1 MKIITVLGARPQFIK
16 ASAISREFAERNL
29 NNFHKIE
36 ELIIHTGQHFDK
48 NMSECFFN
56 DLNIPKPIENLSIG
70 GKSHGAGTGQMI
82 IEIEKRLIKYK
93 PDHLLVYGDTNTT
106 LAAAIAASKLNL
118 SILHIESGLRS
129 YNRFQ
134 PEEKNRVITDYLS
147 NVCFAPTDL
156 AVKNLEKENIPSDRI
171 FRSGDIM
178 KDVFRIFKKNIDSK
192 VDIIK
197 KLKLDKSNYCLMTI
211 HREENTNN
219 KLILENILKSIN
231 SIDIPIVFPLHPKTR
246 LRISEFQLEKYLSK
260 FRICEPL
267 NYFEMIKITQEANL
281 VITDSGGLQKEA
293 YFNMVPCLT
302 LRENTEWIETLENG
316 WNLLSNPVNAEFFK
330 NSIDKQLSFDKKTYH
345 PNLYGNGFASKDIVD
360 HILRIS

>member
-1 MKIITVLGARPQFIK
+1 MKIITVIGARPQFIK
-16 ASAISREFAERNL
+16 ASAISREFAENNL
-29 NNFHKIE
+29 NNFQQIE

-48 NMSECFFN
+48 KMSQCFFN
-56 DLNIPKPIENLSIG
+56 DLNIPKPTENLGIG
-70 GKSHGAGTGQMI
+70 GKSHGAATGKMI
-82 IEIEKRLIKYK
+82 EEIEKRLIKYK

-156 AVKNLEKENIPSDRI
+156 AVKNLEKENISADRI

-178 KDVFRIFKKNIDSK
+178 KDVLRIFKKNIDSQEE
-192 VDIIK
+192 VFY
-197 KLKLDKSNYCLMTI
+197 KLNLNSSKYCLLTI

-219 KLILENILKSIN
+219 KNVLENILNSIN
-231 SIDIPIVFPLHPKTR
+231 TLDIPIVFPLHPRTK
-246 LRISEFQLEKYLSK
+246 IKIGEFGLEKYLSK
-260 FRICEPL
+260 LIICEPL
-267 NYFEMIKITQEANL
+267 NYFEMMKITQDANL

-293 YFNMVPCLT
+293 YLNRVPCIT
-302 LRENTEWIETLENG
+302 LRENTEWKETVETG
-316 WNLLSNPVNAEFFK
+316 WNFLLNPIKAESLNK
-330 NSIDKQLSFDKKTYH
+330 VIYQQLNFDKKIQH
-345 PNLYGNGFASKDIVD
+345 PDLYGNGFASKAIVD
-360 HILRIS
+360 HIIKIS